1 MSYKLVADMQADQLL
16 TRRIIACAAL
26 EKIKEP
32 HQWVSSLMWYFAAQ
46 PGWAASWA
54 SAQESQLDN
63 IGNDEGVI
71 TDGMI
76 LSAVQFAKPPVV

>member
-1 MSYKLVADMQADQLL
+1 MSYKLVADMQADQQL
-16 TRRIIACAAL
+16 TRRIIACAA
-26 EKIKEP
+26 IDQVKEP

-46 PGWAASWA
+46 PGWAAAWG
-54 SAQESQLDN
+54 SAITNQVAE

-76 LSAVQFAKPPVV
+76 LAAVQFAKPVV